1 MGYVGLPLAVELEK
15 RDVVGFDV
23 NHQRLRISS
32 NIDSTQET
40 TEKELK
46 EAKYLSFTDDI
57 NKIKNVI
64 VIL

>member
-1 MGYVGLPLAVELEK
+1 MLAYLWQLNLKK

-23 NHQRLRISS
+23 NHQRLSELAS

-46 EAKYLSFTDDI
+46 GAKYLSFTDDI
-57 NKIKNVI
+57 NKIKKCNCYI
-64 VIL
+64 I